1 MYTIHKLKPDRSIT
15 GLIPAFTSVIIMAL
29 IGIFFGM
36 KAAFTFLAIF
46 YWGFS
51 VYTFIGFLRT
61 SNANFIIPA
70 LFQFFAGIVAFTFEP
85 KSSGNAPPFLG
96 FAVLLTIVFMIWVI
110 LLAATKKI
118 KWRGREVLE
127 MAAASVEETGNGY
140 TSRPLPAG
148 KVEFSQ
154 QEIMEFANF
163 ARRNLIAVSYV
174 GKDRVIFVPVMMG
187 REFGF
192 IMGLKRDYTDET
204 WISFDFEGNVT
215 VNISHR
221 DYLEYIEALSFNQL
235 CTSMG
240 NLFIDFVET
249 YHRGEGVRIIDRMDA
264 IRIGIFS

>member
-1 MYTIHKLKPDRSIT
+1 MYTIQKLKPDRSIT
-15 GLIPAFTSVIIMAL
+15 GIVPAFSALIIMAL
-29 IGIFFGM
+29 VGIFFGTE
-36 KAAFTFLAIF
+36 AALTFIAIVL
-46 YWGFS
+46 WGFS
-51 VYTFIGFLRT
+51 LYTFIGFVRT
-61 SNANFIIPA
+61 SNAYFLIPA
-70 LFQFFAGIVAFTFEP
+70 LYQFFAGFVAYEWEP
-85 KSSGNAPPFLG
+85 KIRGGAPTFMA
-96 FAVLLTIVFMIWVI
+96 FAVLLTIIFLIGMIYLTV
-110 LLAATKKI
+110 TKKI

-148 KVEFSQ
+148 KVEFNQ

-192 IMGLKRDYTDET
+192 ILGLKSDYTDET
-204 WISFDFEGNVT
+204 WVSFDFDGNVI

-221 DYLEYIEALSFNQL
+221 DYLEFNEALSFEQL
-235 CTSMG
+235 CTSLG
-240 NLFIDFVET
+240 NLFLDFVQT

-264 IRIGIFS
+264 VRVGMFS

>member
-15 GLIPAFTSVIIMAL
+15 GFIPAFSSVIIMAL

-36 KAAFTFLAIF
+36 KAAFTFIAIF
-46 YWGFS
+46 YWGIS
-51 VYTFIGFLRT
+51 IYTFIGFLRT

-70 LFQFFAGIVAFTFEP
+70 LFQFFAGFVAYTFEP
-85 KSSGNAPPFLG
+85 KSSGNAPPFLA
-96 FAVLLTIVFMIWVI
+96 FAVLLTIVFLVWVI
-110 LLAATKKI
+110 LLATTKKI

-127 MAAASVEETGNGY
+127 MAASSVEETGNGY

-163 ARRNLIAVSYV
+163 ARRKLIAVSYV
-174 GKDRVIFVPVMMG
+174 GKDKVIFVPVMTG

-192 IMGLKRDYTDET
+192 IMGMKNDYTDET
-204 WISFDFEGNVT
+204 WVSFDFDGNVT

-221 DYLEYIEALSFNQL
+221 DYLEFIEALSFDQL

-264 IRIGIFS
+264 VRIGIFS